1 MECPLSKEELLELV
15 EEEAR
20 LRVSPGF
27 LEEVELEEREG
38 QTDGTVSIQRMQEQ
52 LVKRHGHP
60 VEMVEVLR
68 SARMWYPGVQEFWD
82 LPIQVKHNIVS
93 EGALSPGDIL
103 PDVSLFSLD
112 GDVVKLRKTGIQ
124 VILAS
129 SYS

>member
-1 MECPLSKEELLELV
+1 MPPLQGGAV
-15 EEEAR
+15 GAGGGEAR

-27 LEEVELEEREG
+27 LEEVKLEEREG